1 MEAPALREQRNSPPR
16 RGGLRSAH
24 ERCGARC
31 GGHWRRT
38 AAPALRVRYGLVRG
52 RGVPVPGEGNIAV
65 TTETID
71 RGARPGQ
78 QRSGT
83 LDRVDAAV
91 IAVVGAL
98 TLVIGG
104 VRATRNS
111 FWVDEAAT
119 GVFMRSS
126 FRGMLSLLWNK
137 HGMGPYYA
145 CLWFWTRLGHS
156 DWWLRGFSILGGTL
170 AAVAL
175 YYLARLF
182 CTRAVAVIAAGLFLC
197 HPQFLMNLTNAR
209 DYSWLM
215 FVAVLGVVCVMK
227 QVESPTVAR
236 AIWCGVV
243 NGTLLALNPLTAPLL
258 AMEWLWGM
266 RESSGRAARRR
277 MFGSAVLSVLLFL
290 PFVHGLFTEEGL
302 DWIPRLTTTTFW
314 SNTLDFMGGAWW
326 ASVLAAGNLALV
338 VLFVARR
345 LPRSASSRSVLL
357 VAGWVVTPL
366 ALAVVS
372 TAKPLFISRYMLHAL
387 PLLVLGAAAGFGA
400 LTVAARSAQPSLRR
414 VASVTLAAA
423 VTAAVL
429 SFPYTRFGTYGN
441 IQDLRGAARVLE
453 VDQQPGDRYL
463 FSPGWS
469 YWLVGYYW
477 PAPDGSVVTTID
489 GLAPGTRVW
498 IIDLDRAGRD
508 AAEDGVVV
516 SRHPLANAEVVELRV
531 G

>member
-1 MEAPALREQRNSPPR
+1 M
-16 RGGLRSAH
+16 
-24 ERCGARC
+24 
-31 GGHWRRT
+31 T
-38 AAPALRVRYGLVRG
+38 ADAV
-52 RGVPVPGEGNIAV
+52 GE
-65 TTETID
+65 
-71 RGARPGQ
+71 GARPWQ
-78 QRSGT
+78 RRSGT

-91 IAVVGAL
+91 ITVIGAL

-137 HGMGPYYA
+137 HGMGPYFA

-156 DWWLRGFSILGGTL
+156 DWWIRYFSVLGGAL

-175 YYLARLF
+175 YYLARMFLNRATAIVAAVLF
-182 CTRAVAVIAAGLFLC
+182 VG
-197 HPQFLMNLTNAR
+197 HPQFLVNLTNAR

-215 FVAVLGVVCVMK
+215 FVAVLGVVCVLK

-236 AIWCGVV
+236 AVWSGVV

-258 AMEWLWGM
+258 AVEWLWGI

-326 ASVLAAGNLALV
+326 ASVLALGNLALV

-345 LPRSASSRSVLL
+345 LPRAACSRSALL

-372 TAKPLFISRYMLHAL
+372 TVKPLFISRYMLHAL
-387 PLLVLGAAAGFGA
+387 PLLVLGAGVGLVGLGQLALAAQPR
-400 LTVAARSAQPSLRR
+400 LRVAAL
-414 VASVTLAAA
+414 ASAAA
-423 VTAAVL
+423 IVAVAVL
-429 SFPYTRFGTYGN
+429 SFPYARFGAYGN

-453 VDQQPGDRYL
+453 ADQQPGDRYL

-498 IIDLDRAGRD
+498 LIDLDRAGRD
-508 AAEDGVVV
+508 AVEDGVVV

-531 G
+531 AEYS

>member
-1 MEAPALREQRNSPPR
+1 
-16 RGGLRSAH
+16 
-24 ERCGARC
+24 
-31 GGHWRRT
+31 
-38 AAPALRVRYGLVRG
+38 
-52 RGVPVPGEGNIAV
+52 V
-65 TTETID
+65 TTEAVD
-71 RGARPGQ
+71 RGARPLQ
-78 QRSGT
+78 RRSGT
-83 LDRVDAAV
+83 LDRIDAAV
-91 IAVVGAL
+91 ITVIGAL
-98 TLVIGG
+98 TLAIGG

-126 FRGMLSLLWNK
+126 FRDMLSLLWNK

-156 DWWLRGFSILGGTL
+156 DWWIRYFSVLGGAL
-170 AAVAL
+170 AVVAL

-182 CTRAVAVIAAGLFLC
+182 CTRVVAVIAAGLLLC
-197 HPQFLMNLTNAR
+197 HPQFLVNLTNAR

-236 AIWCGVV
+236 AVWSGVV

-258 AMEWLWGM
+258 AMEWLWGI
-266 RESSGRAARRR
+266 RESSGRAARQK
-277 MFGSAVLSVLLFL
+277 MFGSAVLSGLLFL
-290 PFVHGLFTEEGL
+290 PFAHGLFTEEGL

-338 VLFVARR
+338 VLCVAKR
-345 LPRSASSRSVLL
+345 LPRAACSRSVLL

-387 PLLVLGAAAGFGA
+387 PLLVLGAAAGFVGVGQLVLA
-400 LTVAARSAQPSLRR
+400 AQPRPRL
-414 VASVTLAAA
+414 AGLAAA
-423 VTAAVL
+423 SAVVAAAAL
-429 SFPYTRFGTYGN
+429 SFPYARFGAYGN

-453 VDQQPGDRYL
+453 ADQQPGDRYL

-498 IIDLDRAGRD
+498 LIDLDRAGRD
-508 AAEDGVVV
+508 AVDDGVVV

>member
-1 MEAPALREQRNSPPR
+1 M
-16 RGGLRSAH
+16 
-24 ERCGARC
+24 
-31 GGHWRRT
+31 
-38 AAPALRVRYGLVRG
+38 
-52 RGVPVPGEGNIAV
+52 
-65 TTETID
+65 TTEAVG
-71 RGARPGQ
+71 RRERPWQ
-78 QRSGT
+78 RRSGP
-83 LDRVDAAV
+83 LDRVDAAA
-91 IAVVGAL
+91 IAVIGVL
-98 TLVIGG
+98 TLVVGG

-156 DWWLRGFSILGGTL
+156 DWWIRCFSVLGGAL

-175 YYLARLF
+175 YYLARMF
-182 CTRAVAVIAAGLFLC
+182 CTRAVAVITAGLLMC
-197 HPQFLMNLTNAR
+197 HPQFLLNLTNAR

-236 AIWCGVV
+236 AVWSGVI

-258 AMEWLWGM
+258 AVGWLWGI
-266 RESSGRAARRR
+266 RESKGRTARLW
-277 MFGSAVLSVLLFL
+277 MFGSAALSGVLFL

-302 DWIPRLTTTTFW
+302 DWIPSLTATTFW
-314 SNTLDFMGGAWW
+314 SNTLDFMGGTWW
-326 ASVLAAGNLALV
+326 ASVLVAGNLALV
-338 VLFVARR
+338 ALCVVRR
-345 LPRSASSRSVLL
+345 MPRDVSSRSLLL

-372 TAKPLFISRYMLHAL
+372 TAKPLFISRYMVHAV
-387 PLLVLGAAAGFGA
+387 PLLVVGAVVGYGA
-400 LTVAARSAQPSLRR
+400 LTSAARSAQPSLRR
-414 VASVTLAAA
+414 VAYGTLAAGVA
-423 VTAAVL
+423 AAVL
-429 SFPYTRFGTYGN
+429 SFPYARFGAYGN

-453 VDQQPGDRYL
+453 ADQQSGDRYL

-469 YWLVGYYW
+469 SWLVGYYW
-477 PAPDGSVVTTID
+477 PAPEGSVVTTID

-498 IIDLDRAGRD
+498 LIDLDRSGRD
-508 AAEDGVVV
+508 AGEGVMVV

-531 G
+531 D